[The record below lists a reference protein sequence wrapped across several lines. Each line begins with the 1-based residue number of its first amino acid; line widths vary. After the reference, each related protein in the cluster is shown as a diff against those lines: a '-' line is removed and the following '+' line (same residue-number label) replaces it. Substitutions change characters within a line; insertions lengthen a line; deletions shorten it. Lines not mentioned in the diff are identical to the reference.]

1 MAETQVSGTPLCTWF
16 ITSGILVLYN
26 MTCLQKFDEKKIM
39 FNVLNTFDDRS
50 VPYCVATK
58 KKKKTQQRQQEQHL
72 TSDCKK
78 MFPREMKILKV
89 FDEKTLSES
98 T

>member
-1 MAETQVSGTPLCTWF
+1 
-16 ITSGILVLYN
+16 
-26 MTCLQKFDEKKIM
+26 M

-50 VPYCVATK
+50 VPYCVAAK
-58 KKKKTQQRQQEQHL
+58 IKEKPVAAAL
-72 TSDCKK
+72 DDCKK
-78 MFPREMKILKV
+78 IFPREMKILKV